1 MSHLFCL
8 RVSSL
13 SDRSGVPLS
22 TIKYYIRE
30 GLLAAGD
37 RSGPNR
43 ASYSERH
50 VERLELI
57 RALREVGGL
66 RIEAV
71 RRVLDA
77 VDHPER
83 GEDPVEFALLA
94 GRRGREALQAPRSA
108 EERAACEHT
117 EREVQELVAELD
129 WPIPGQGGGYVTR
142 IAEAVV
148 QIRRHLR
155 PDFPIEL
162 LRGYADLAW
171 RTSEF
176 EFASSPTP
184 DPVPMPGDDLVEP
197 VKRAVLATILLEPVL
212 LAFRSYAHTMRTLR
226 IREGLPLPP
235 AR

>member
-1 MSHLFCL
+1 M

-30 GLLAAGD
+30 GLLAAGE

-50 VERLELI
+50 VERLDLI

-66 RIEAV
+66 GIEAV

-94 GRRGREALQAPRSA
+94 GRRSREPSQTRSA
-108 EERAACEHT
+108 EERAA
-117 EREVQELVAELD
+117 
-129 WPIPGQGGGYVTR
+129 
-142 IAEAVV
+142 
-148 QIRRHLR
+148 
-155 PDFPIEL
+155 
-162 LRGYADLAW
+162 
-171 RTSEF
+171 
-176 EFASSPTP
+176 
-184 DPVPMPGDDLVEP
+184 
-197 VKRAVLATILLEPVL
+197 
-212 LAFRSYAHTMRTLR
+212 
-226 IREGLPLPP
+226 
-235 AR
+235 

>member
-1 MSHLFCL
+1 M

-13 SDRSGVPLS
+13 SDRTGVPLS

-30 GLLAAGD
+30 GLLAAGE

-50 VERLELI
+50 VERLDLI

-66 RIEAV
+66 GIEAV

-83 GEDPVEFALLA
+83 GEDPVELALLA
-94 GRRGREALQAPRSA
+94 GTGRRGGELPQKRSA
-108 EERAACEHT
+108 EERAACERT

-129 WPIPGQGGGYVTR
+129 WPIAGQGGGYVAR

-171 RTSEF
+171 RISEF
-176 EFASSPTP
+176 EFATSPTP
-184 DPVPMPGDDLVEP
+184 DPVPMPGEDLVEP
-197 VKRAVLATILLEPVL
+197 VKRAVLGTILLEPVL

-226 IREGLPLPP
+226 IRAGLPLPP
-235 AR
+235 VR